1 MLLLLDTFLVH
12 ISSYLRYLAK
22 VSSLAMSFN
31 DFVEQ
36 YFTHNDGNQRKGY
49 IVQKEGEEQGG
60 SGELI
65 SITLMSSVDA
75 KHARS
80 LADINF

>member
-1 MLLLLDTFLVH
+1 MVVYTLIIGENILLLLLLDTFLVH

-36 YFTHNDGNQRKGY
+36 YFTHNDGNQRGSR
-49 IVQKEGEEQGG
+49 EGRGLG
-60 SGELI
+60 
-65 SITLMSSVDA
+65 
-75 KHARS
+75 
-80 LADINF
+80 N